1 MLAHIAFKNLLVID
15 IETVPVVPE
24 LKSLPEAMQDL
35 WEGKEGHKCP
45 EELTPQNY
53 FFSRAGIYAEFG
65 KVICISCGI
74 FTEDKDSGKLT
85 FRIKSFANKDEK
97 KVLQGFSELL
107 NLYYNRPQ
115 DHALVGHNI
124 KEFDVPYLCRRM
136 LVNGLTLPKVLDIAG
151 KKPWETNFLDTLEL
165 WKFGDRK
172 NYTSLNLLT
181 QLFNIPSPKEDLDGS
196 RVGHVF
202 WHDNNLDRIVHYCQK
217 DVLAVAQ
224 VVLRFKH
231 MPLLQEE
238 QITIVDV

>member
-1 MLAHIAFKNLLVID
+1 MLAQVDFKNLLVID

-24 LKSLPEAMQDL
+24 LKSMNESMQDL

-45 EELTPQNY
+45 EELTQQNY

-74 FTEDKDSGKLT
+74 FAEDKESGKLN
-85 FRIKSFANKDEK
+85 FRIKSFYGRDEK
-97 KVLQGFSELL
+97 KVLQGFIEML

-124 KEFDVPYLCRRM
+124 KEFDIPYLCRRI
-136 LVNGLTLPKVLDIAG
+136 LVNGLSLPKVLDIAG
-151 KKPWETNFLDTLEL
+151 KKPWETNFLDTMEL

-172 NYTSLNLLT
+172 NFTSLNLLT
-181 QLFNIPSPKEDLDGS
+181 ELFGIPSPKDDLDGS
-196 RVGHVF
+196 MVGHVF
-202 WHDNNLDRIVHYCQK
+202 WHDNNLERIVQYCQK

-224 VVLRFKH
+224 LILRFKH
-231 MPLLQEE
+231 MPVLEE
-238 QITIVDV
+238 DKITIVDT